1 MEQGSANTDNVRQ
14 VWWENQ
20 TGEENRRETTLRTQ
34 VSGK

>member
-20 TGEENRRETTLRTQ
+20 TWEENRRETTLGTQ
-34 VSGK
+34 VSRK